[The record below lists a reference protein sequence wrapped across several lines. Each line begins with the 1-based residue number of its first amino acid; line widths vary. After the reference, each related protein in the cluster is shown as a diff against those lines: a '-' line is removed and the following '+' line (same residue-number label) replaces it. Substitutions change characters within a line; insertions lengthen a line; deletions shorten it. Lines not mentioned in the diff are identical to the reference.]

1 MNESQLIENAGYTHE
16 QIDKWVKLG
25 MPHRMDG
32 KERHFFESEV
42 ISWLV
47 ENGHAEIDLNKVAFG
62 LDGAAV
68 VLSVPRD
75 VVRKW
80 GGLPGYP
87 GSQGYFPIEEIR
99 EWATSNHLFDTIP
112 GAQQATASIVPV
124 SRLQTLR
131 EEEKLL
137 DIQEKRGDLISPQEM
152 IDENARL
159 FQNLNAVLNL
169 LASLVDQKM
178 PVFLTPTIKA
188 IVREVVAGFVE
199 EARHLFAEAIDPA
212 RKNNDDNPSSNNRD
226 EATRPPSSAAKV

>member
-1 MNESQLIENAGYTHE
+1 MNESQLVENAGYTHE

-47 ENGHAEIDLNKVAFG
+47 ENGHAEIDPNKVAFG

-68 VLSVPRD
+68 VLSVSRD
-75 VVRKW
+75 VIRKW

-99 EWATSNHLFDTIP
+99 EWAAANGLLDAVP
-112 GAQQATASIVPV
+112 GARQVVASAAPV

-137 DIQEKRGDLISPQEM
+137 DIQEKRGELISPHEM
-152 IDENARL
+152 TAEMARL
-159 FQNLNAVLNL
+159 FKSLNATLNL
-169 LASLVDQKM
+169 MSSLVDQKM
-178 PVFLTPTIKA
+178 PVFLTPTI
-188 IVREVVAGFVE
+188 REVIRGVISDFVE
-199 EARHLFAEAIDPA
+199 ERRQDFVEAIDPV
-212 RKNNDDNPSSNNRD
+212 KDHQNNEETLD
-226 EATRPPSSAAKV
+226 